1 MSSALGHPKL
11 STQKLYP
18 IDITCVIKYF
28 LLFYKKAR
36 KTGVSLALNSL
47 GVKRK
52 QYFWLIFLFF
62 LFGIAFSQTK
72 EECDELLVKGI
83 REMNEKNHE
92 KSLETLTQ
100 VKSIAEKNNWQKQ
113 NFLAVNNIGANYYWM
128 LDYGEALENYLEA
141 YKIAVKDLDQ
151 NFEMIV
157 LNNIAI
163 LYSKE
168 KKFEK
173 AEGYFLNAYKLAE
186 EGKDSTKIGLYAVN
200 LATVA
205 NERNEPAKAEN
216 YLQTAFK
223 NLDKNSPILAQ
234 AFVSKAQNLVLKNQ
248 LIQAKELID
257 SVLPSLSTPELS
269 EPRISAQMLLSQIAE
284 KQNQFLDAIELT
296 KLARFDPQSS
306 LEDKIEAY
314 GKLSELNRKLNRND
328 LGFLYKDSVILAK
341 DSLNVI
347 KNGKQF
353 ENSRIKF
360 EIQNY
365 QKELSESQKRLKD
378 ERKIFYFIIGG
389 IIVLIIILF
398 WALRNYF
405 LKMKQ
410 RKIIAE
416 RNQKIAELEL
426 EKQSRISS
434 IETNKLKNE
443 IETQNR
449 KLATKAL
456 SYSARNELI
465 ENILVTLTQQ
475 SGFSQNNHLRKQI
488 QELKMYLKK
497 ESDWDDFFMH
507 FEAVNH
513 GFIQNLKFKH
523 PELNSNDVR
532 YLSYVYMNLTTKEIS
547 SLLNITVEA
556 CRKRKERII
565 KKMDLDEE
573 MDLYYY
579 LSTV

>member
-1 MSSALGHPKL
+1 MK
-11 STQKLYP
+11 QKQ
-18 IDITCVIKYF
+18 IFC
-28 LLFYKKAR
+28 
-36 KTGVSLALNSL
+36 
-47 GVKRK
+47 
-52 QYFWLIFLFF
+52 LILFLFF
-62 LFGIAFSQTK
+62 FGNVFSQTK
-72 EECDELLVKGI
+72 EEYEELLVEGI
-83 REMNEKNHE
+83 QEMNEKNHE
-92 KSLETLTQ
+92 KSLETLTR
-100 VKSIAEKNNWQKQ
+100 VKAKAEKNNWQKL

-168 KKFEK
+168 RKFEK
-173 AEGYFLNAYKLAE
+173 AEEYFSNAYKIAQE
-186 EGKDSTKIGLYAVN
+186 SKDQRKIGLYAVN

-205 NERNEPAKAEN
+205 NEQNEPEKAEN
-216 YLQTAFK
+216 YLQIAFR
-223 NLDKNSPILAQ
+223 NLEKNSPILVQ
-234 AFVSKAQNLVLKNQ
+234 AYVSKAQNLVLKDQ
-248 LIQAKELID
+248 LDQSKELID
-257 SVLPSLSTPELS
+257 SILPNLSTPEFS
-269 EPRISAQMLLSQIAE
+269 EPRISALMLLSQISE
-284 KQNQFLDAIELT
+284 KQNQYAQAIEFI
-296 KLARFDPQSS
+296 KRARFDSESS
-306 LEDKIEAY
+306 LENQIGAY
-314 GKLSELNRKLNRND
+314 EKLSELNRKLNRID
-328 LGFLYKDSVILAK
+328 LAFLYKDSVILAK
-341 DSLNVI
+341 DSLNFI

-378 ERKIFYFIIGG
+378 ERKIFYG
-389 IIVLIIILF
+389 IIAGIITLIIILF

-426 EKQSRISS
+426 EKQSTISS

-475 SGFSQNNHLRKQI
+475 SGLAENGQLRRQI

-513 GFIQNLKFKH
+513 GFIQNLKSKH

-565 KKMDLDEE
+565 KKMDLEE
-573 MDLYYY
+573 DMDLYTY
-579 LSTV
+579 LSVF